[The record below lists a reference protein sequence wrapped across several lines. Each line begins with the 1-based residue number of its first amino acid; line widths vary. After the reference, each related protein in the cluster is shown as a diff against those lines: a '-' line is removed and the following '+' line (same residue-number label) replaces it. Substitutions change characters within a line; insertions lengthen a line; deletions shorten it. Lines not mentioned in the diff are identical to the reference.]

1 MLTQDENFDYNLNQS
16 LIFLL
21 KYQLPTLGI
30 YAITALNQ
38 FKQYLI
44 DHYHLDEKS
53 IAELINNL
61 KQQVSFTKPAFSAT
75 SISKNNSSRINLQQ
89 SVPKEIPSKLLFLK
103 LQQTLGQ
110 RIQMLYQD
118 YLWIICIY
126 FLQPYVIKIFKKN
139 AASNP
144 KIDEIV
150 NSDEKFRKLITQIN
164 KKHLQELL
172 SNDKLVYTQFA
183 TFGFLLYIYFDE
195 NLINDF
201 HPLQLQSNLNCFLS
215 TGKSF
220 FANLQGDDLF
230 ADGKYLH
237 ALLQNDLLRIYH
249 DNIALK
255 SIEKIDPLT
264 IEKNLTKAFITIVE
278 LLLNINNTLSKINKL
293 KK

>member
-1 MLTQDENFDYNLNQS
+1 MV
-16 LIFLL
+16 
-21 KYQLPTLGI
+21 K
-30 YAITALNQ
+30 
-38 FKQYLI
+38 
-44 DHYHLDEKS
+44 
-53 IAELINNL
+53 
-61 KQQVSFTKPAFSAT
+61 V
-75 SISKNNSSRINLQQ
+75 
-89 SVPKEIPSKLLFLK
+89 
-103 LQQTLGQ
+103 
-110 RIQMLYQD
+110 
-118 YLWIICIY
+118 
-126 FLQPYVIKIFKKN
+126 FKKN

-164 KKHLQELL
+164 KKHLKELL
-172 SNDKLVYTQFA
+172 SNDEVVYNQFA
-183 TFGFLLYIYFDE
+183 CFGFLLYIYFDE

-249 DNIALK
+249 DNISLK
-255 SIEKIDPLT
+255 SIEKIDNLT

-278 LLLNINNTLSKINKL
+278 LLLNINSTLSKINKL